1 MYVLSI
7 LAYNRCSI
15 QKWKGDGDA
24 FQKNTGLAA
33 VWGKY
38 RVCGAVCGWYPNSFR
53 NTASRKTYAIW
64 FVPLIRIDGLNV
76 NCKGGGIRIITFR
89 ITTRLHSKPN
99 RCI

>member
-1 MYVLSI
+1 MYVYL
-7 LAYNRCSI
+7 LTTGVLYRNGKVTVMRFRKI
-15 QKWKGDGDA
+15 Q
-24 FQKNTGLAA
+24 GLRQCGENIGFA
-33 VWGKY
+33 VRFAG
-38 RVCGAVCGWYPNSFR
+38 GYPNSFR
-53 NTASRKTYAIW
+53 NTASRKTYAIR